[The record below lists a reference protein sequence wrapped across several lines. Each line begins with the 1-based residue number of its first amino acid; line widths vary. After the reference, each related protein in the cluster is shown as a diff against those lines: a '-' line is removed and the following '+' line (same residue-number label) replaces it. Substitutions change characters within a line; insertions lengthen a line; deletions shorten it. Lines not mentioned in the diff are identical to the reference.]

1 LTARLLNGQARIE
14 ELRGDLERARQ
25 LGQASLAHA
34 RAIGDL
40 GQIADALNTIGN
52 VAWRQR
58 TLDEADRA
66 YRESLALFRQL
77 GDRGRIAGVVGNLG
91 GVAMTQGAFVQAD
104 HLFEE
109 STVEAR
115 SLGDLVTCANALC
128 NLGTSA
134 YRQGD
139 LGRAERCYREA
150 LEISRQLAESQTIG
164 ALVANMAILASDARQ
179 HQRAAQLFGAAKGLK
194 ERAGQRYPPFDA
206 DASGHNRAERET
218 CQALGDE
225 GFAGA
230 RSDGQA
236 LSTNQAI
243 ALALAVP
250 DALEVKHQGP
260 LARLS
265 PREREIATLI
275 AQGLTNRQMAERLII
290 SERTAD
296 THVQNILAKLGC
308 ASRREVGAL
317 VAGDS

>member
-1 LTARLLNGQARIE
+1 
-14 ELRGDLERARQ
+14 
-25 LGQASLAHA
+25 
-34 RAIGDL
+34 
-40 GQIADALNTIGN
+40 
-52 VAWRQR
+52 
-58 TLDEADRA
+58 
-66 YRESLALFRQL
+66 
-77 GDRGRIAGVVGNLG
+77 
-91 GVAMTQGAFVQAD
+91 VQAD

-109 STVEAR
+109 SIAEAR
-115 SLGDLVTCANALC
+115 SLGDLVTCANGLC

-139 LGRAERCYREA
+139 PGRAEGRYREA
-150 LEISRQLAESQTIG
+150 LHILQQLGDWQTIG
-164 ALVANMAILASDARQ
+164 VVVANIAILASDARQ

-225 GFAGA
+225 GFARA

-243 ALALAVP
+243 ALALAGP
-250 DALEVKHQGP
+250 DASEVKHEGP

-265 PREREIATLI
+265 PREREIAALI
-275 AQGLTNRQMAERLII
+275 AQGLTNRQMADRLII

-308 ASRREVGAL
+308 ASRKEVGAL
-317 VAGDS
+317 LAGNS